1 MLIPPTQPAKPRT
14 ATSLPRLLSGWA
26 AGAFG
31 FVVVMLG
38 GWWFTVALGLIVHLG
53 LLELESGEYFDVL
66 RADDRLVFGGPC
78 NTCFLESGYILRE
91 PGETDDEL
99 LAELLADLEVFYRDG
114 LRYVS
119 RIVVNKRM

>member
-1 MLIPPTQPAKPRT
+1 MKT
-14 ATSLPRLLSGWA
+14 AFEKTEWSASDCDGA
-26 AGAFG
+26 A
-31 FVVVMLG
+31 
-38 GWWFTVALGLIVHLG
+38 HLG

-66 RADDRLVFGGPC
+66 RTGDRLVFGGPC
-78 NTCFLESGYILRE
+78 NVCFLESGYILRE